1 MDVAYE
7 GKRRVKEIPR
17 PDQEEGCHRI
27 ETGKAADGKEKGE
40 LCLRHKWRNLVGIYK
55 PGVWKLNIQAWSMED
70 ILAWSYKCGSG

>member
-27 ETGKAADGKEKGE
+27 ETGKAADRKEKGE
-40 LCLRHKWRNLVGIYK
+40 LCLRRKWRNLVG
-55 PGVWKLNIQAWSMED
+55 S
-70 ILAWSYKCGSG
+70 